1 MSVLVPLFENDMK
14 LLKKK
19 PRKNVRF
26 MHEKVH
32 LLQVARQTC
41 HLVKIKAKFH
51 RIIVHKRKLVTIKRF
66 VYIEIFAINQVF
78 FNI

>member
-1 MSVLVPLFENDMK
+1 
-14 LLKKK
+14 
-19 PRKNVRF
+19 

-41 HLVKIKAKFH
+41 HLVKIKGKFH